1 MAKEFRSICLPY
13 CLKKQEDGSFIVLNR
28 NYKPLGFN
36 TNDHLEYEAYPIS
49 LKIKG
54 LTKASIK
61 HLAYSGEIKDGF
73 IYLYDDS
80 CIPTRSAEHMK
91 SYLDK
96 LERLASY
103 TVE

>member
-1 MAKEFRSICLPY
+1 MGKEFRSICLPY
-13 CLKKQEDGSFIVLNR
+13 CLKRQKDGSFIVLNR

-36 TNDHLEYEAYPIS
+36 TNDHLEYEAYPIF

-61 HLAYSGEIKDGF
+61 HIAYNAEMKDDF
-73 IYLYDDS
+73 IYLYDDN
-80 CIPTRSAEHMK
+80 CIPTRSKEYMQ
-91 SYLDK
+91 SYLAK

-103 TVE
+103 IVD